1 MTMKLDNLSFLEKKP
16 RITQATL
23 LSIPLDLGKDNIGC
37 DDGPK
42 RLQELGITKMLTDQG
57 VTIRAK
63 AIVCPTRAT
72 ADIGKNT
79 LKYGQAIS
87 DTANQIAVAVCEEVK
102 AKRAVIALGGD
113 HSLSLGTISG
123 ASVAVKGDIG
133 LIWIDAHGDINT
145 PETSLSGNIHGM
157 PVAGVLGMGP
167 KELTGILKPGQK
179 VNPKNVLYIGLK
191 DLDQA
196 EIDIMRQKK
205 ITTFTTMDIARL
217 GLEPVF
223 KKITA
228 LSKRVK
234 HIWVSLD
241 IDSVDE
247 QYAPATPM
255 VNKGGLTFREITSL
269 TKYIGKTCNLVGA
282 DIVEFAPDRDV
293 HDKTAQLIFELVAN
307 LVGGEYG
314 WYTAYMHKEAHKQDV
329 RARD

>member
-1 MTMKLDNLSFLEKKP
+1 MLMKLDNLSFLEKKP
-16 RITQATL
+16 RVKQVTL

-37 DDGPK
+37 DEGPA
-42 RLQELGITKMLTDQG
+42 RLHELGIQKMLSDQG
-57 VTIRAK
+57 LDVHTKDIT
-63 AIVCPTRAT
+63 CPTRAT
-72 ADIGKNT
+72 ADIGEVT
-79 LKYGQAIS
+79 MKYGQAIT
-87 DTANQIAVAVCEEVK
+87 DVANSVALKVQEEIK
-102 AKRAVIALGGD
+102 AKRTVIALGGD

-145 PETSLSGNIHGM
+145 PDTSLSGNVHGM

-167 KELTGILKPGQK
+167 KELTDILKPGRK
-179 VNPKNVLYIGLK
+179 VDPKNVVYIGLK

-196 EIDIMRQKK
+196 EIDIIRQKK
-205 ITTFTTMDIARL
+205 ITTFTAMDISRL

-223 KKITA
+223 KKIAA

-241 IDSVDE
+241 IDSIDE

-255 VNKGGLTFREITSL
+255 VNKGGLTFREIASL
-269 TKYIGKTCNLVGA
+269 TKYIGKTCSLVGV
-282 DIVEFAPDRDV
+282 DIVEFAPDRDI
-293 HDKTAQLIFELVAN
+293 HDKTAQLIFELVSN

-314 WYTAYMHKEAHKQDV
+314 WYTAYMQQEAQKQDV
-329 RARD
+329 RSRD